1 MMKKLRKGIFL
12 ILTAGILLALGM
24 NFYMVKSTES
34 KIVLEIKAPIIGE
47 LPKTT
52 GWENVKNFS
61 ADCIL
66 VLGAGVKEDGTPN
79 HMLEDRLSTALAL
92 YRAGAAPKLLLSGD
106 HGKEQYD
113 EVNAMKKYML
123 DAGVPKEDLFLDHAG
138 FSTYE
143 TMYRAGA
150 IFEVQKAIV
159 VTQKYHQ
166 HRALYIGKAL
176 GMQVIGVASD
186 QARYRGQTL
195 RDLREIAA
203 RDKDFVKTILRPKPT
218 HLGDVIPISGS
229 GLSSHD
235 DTEE

>member
-1 MMKKLRKGIFL
+1 MKMLRKGILF
-12 ILTAGILLALGM
+12 ILAAGIVLALGI
-24 NFYMVKSTES
+24 NFYIVKSTES
-34 KIVLEIKAPIIGE
+34 RIVLEIKAPIVGE

-52 GWENVKNFS
+52 GWEEIKSFS

-79 HMLEDRLSTALAL
+79 YMLEDRLSAALAL

-106 HGKEQYD
+106 HGRKQYD
-113 EVNAMKKYML
+113 EVNAMKKYMI
-123 DAGVPKEDLFLDHAG
+123 DAGVPEEDLFLDHAG

-150 IFEVQKAIV
+150 VFEVQKAIV
-159 VTQKYHQ
+159 VTQEYHQ
-166 HRALYIGKAL
+166 YRALYIGKEL
-176 GMQVIGVASD
+176 GLQVIGVASD

-203 RDKDFVKTILRPKPT
+203 RDKDFLKTILRPTPT
-218 HLGDVIPISGS
+218 YLGEVIPISGS
-229 GLSSHD
+229 GLASHD
-235 DTEE
+235 DAGE